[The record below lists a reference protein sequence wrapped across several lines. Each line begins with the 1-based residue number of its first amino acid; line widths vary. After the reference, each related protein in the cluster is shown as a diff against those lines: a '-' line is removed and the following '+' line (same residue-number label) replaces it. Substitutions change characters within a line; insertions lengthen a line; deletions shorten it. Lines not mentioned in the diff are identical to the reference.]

1 MHKQVHCNKIYMQHV
16 LDNLIF
22 ILINIYKYISYKAA
36 ETVVLVN
43 DGTIDCLFVIGCGTG
58 TAWEC
63 SNIFPYC
70 SEWRKVI
77 LNDLIL
83 YLQQQKTPQ
92 KTPQQTPQQQYG
104 GQHAAAAQVIVSI
117 GIYPRNKDKHSLWYI
132 DFTE

>member
-1 MHKQVHCNKIYMQHV
+1 MHKQVHCNEIYMQHV

-36 ETVVLVN
+36 KTVVLVN

-92 KTPQQTPQQQYG
+92 KTPQQQYG

-117 GIYPRNKDKHSLWYI
+117 GINPRNKDKHNLWYI

>member
-1 MHKQVHCNKIYMQHV
+1 MHKQVHCNEIYMQHV

-36 ETVVLVN
+36 KTVVLVN

-92 KTPQQTPQQQYG
+92 KTPQQQYG

-117 GIYPRNKDKHSLWYI
+117 GIYPRNKDKHNLWYI

>member
-1 MHKQVHCNKIYMQHV
+1 MHKQVHCNEIYMQHV

-36 ETVVLVN
+36 KTVVLVN

-92 KTPQQTPQQQYG
+92 KTPQQQYG

-117 GIYPRNKDKHSLWYI
+117 GINPRNKDKHSLWYI

>member
-1 MHKQVHCNKIYMQHV
+1 MDECASHV
-16 LDNLIF
+16 TLFFYTGVIVRARCAR
-22 ILINIYKYISYKAA
+22 YKYTSYKAA
-36 ETVVLVN
+36 KTVVLVN

-92 KTPQQTPQQQYG
+92 KTPQQQYG

-117 GIYPRNKDKHSLWYI
+117 GIYPRNKDKHNLWYI

>member
-1 MHKQVHCNKIYMQHV
+1 MHKQVHCNEIYMQHV

-22 ILINIYKYISYKAA
+22 ILINILIYISYKAA
-36 ETVVLVN
+36 KTVVLVN

-92 KTPQQTPQQQYG
+92 KTPQQQYG

-117 GIYPRNKDKHSLWYI
+117 GINPRNKDK
-132 DFTE
+132 T

>member
-1 MHKQVHCNKIYMQHV
+1 MHKQVHCNEIYMQHV

-36 ETVVLVN
+36 KTVVLVN

-92 KTPQQTPQQQYG
+92 QTPQQQYG

-117 GIYPRNKDKHSLWYI
+117 GIYPRNKDKHNLWYI

>member
-1 MHKQVHCNKIYMQHV
+1 MHKQVHCNEIYMQHV
-16 LDNLIF
+16 LDNLIY

-36 ETVVLVN
+36 KTVVLVN

-92 KTPQQTPQQQYG
+92 KTPQQQYG

-117 GIYPRNKDKHSLWYI
+117 GIYPRNKDKHNLWYI

>member
-1 MHKQVHCNKIYMQHV
+1 MHKQVHCNKMQHV

-22 ILINIYKYISYKAA
+22 ILINILIYISYKAA
-36 ETVVLVN
+36 KTVVLVN

-92 KTPQQTPQQQYG
+92 QQYG

-117 GIYPRNKDKHSLWYI
+117 GINPRNKDK
-132 DFTE
+132 T

>member
-1 MHKQVHCNKIYMQHV
+1 MHKQVHCNEMQHV

-22 ILINIYKYISYKAA
+22 ILINILIYISYKAA
-36 ETVVLVN
+36 KTVVLVN

-92 KTPQQTPQQQYG
+92 KTPQQQYG

-117 GIYPRNKDKHSLWYI
+117 GINPRNKDKHSLWYI